1 MKRLIPTLLL
11 IFLSPFLRAQESF
24 IITSSGYNFVPSEL
38 NAVVGDSVKF
48 DVGPS
53 HTARQVSEATWNA
66 NGTEALQGGFDF
78 TNGEGVFVPAQAGTV
93 YYVCSYHV
101 ALGMKGT
108 ITVSEASSIDKNTLQ
123 TKPTVY
129 PNPASDILHL
139 NSPSSQAPSSVIIFD
154 MTGKAMLTLKNPG
167 MENRVITITVQDLHQ
182 GLYFV
187 KLEYPGKTYILKFIK
202 I

>member
-1 MKRLIPTLLL
+1 M
-11 IFLSPFLRAQESF
+11 IFLSPFLRAQESY

-38 NAVVGDSVKF
+38 NVVVGDSVKF

-66 NGTEALQGGFDF
+66 NGTDALEGGFDF
-78 TNGEGVFVPAQAGTV
+78 PSGEGVFVPTVAGTV
-93 YYVCSYHV
+93 YYVCTIHV

-108 ITVSEASSIDKNTLQ
+108 ITVSEASSTDKITLQ

-139 NSPSSQAPSSVIIFD
+139 NSPSSQPPSSITIFD
-154 MTGKAMLTLKNPG
+154 VTGKAMLTLKNPG
-167 MENRVITITVQDLHQ
+167 MENHVTTFSIYDFHE
-182 GLYFV
+182 GLYFI
-187 KLEYPGKTYILKFIK
+187 KLDYPGKTYILKFIK